1 MFAKECV
8 TLHLINLPKKV
19 HLRRLTYHFLH
30 VTCLIVALS
39 CYAATAMADT
49 GASVFNFLG
58 LPYSARINAMGGTN
72 ISLNCGDLASAMCNP
87 ALLSERTDKQLQLNY
102 SFYGA
107 NQHFASALYG
117 HNFGRSA
124 IESPGP
130 DKPNYFAVGV
140 HYLNYG
146 KMTYADEYGN
156 LLGTTFN
163 AQDILFDIMYAR
175 QLGPMFSIGV
185 SLKPV
190 YSAYEV
196 YSSFAL
202 GADVGGYF
210 TLPEKGLEMGLSLQN
225 IGWQLK
231 GFYTNEGGDPNLEML
246 PINLQLG
253 LSYKLP
259 HAPLR
264 FSFTA
269 HNLQKWN
276 LEYQVANIGQKHG
289 EDPTEYYNN
298 THAKWYDMMFRHT
311 IWAVDIV
318 PKSGKFWLTLSYNHR
333 RHQELSLKDSG
344 NNVERKSLAGFA
356 AGAGLD
362 IKGIR
367 LGVALS
373 QYTRSNL
380 VYQLSIG
387 LDINQLMK

>member
-1 MFAKECV
+1 
-8 TLHLINLPKKV
+8 
-19 HLRRLTYHFLH
+19 
-30 VTCLIVALS
+30 
-39 CYAATAMADT
+39 MAES

-58 LPYSARINAMGGTN
+58 LPYSARINSMGGTN
-72 ISLNCGDLASAMCNP
+72 VSQNSGDLASAMCNP
-87 ALLSERTDKQLQLNY
+87 ALLSEQTDKMVQINY

-107 NQHFASALYG
+107 NQHFASALYA
-117 HNFGRSA
+117 HNFGRSKLETA
-124 IESPGP
+124 GT

-156 LLGTTFN
+156 LLGTTFS

-175 QLGPMFSIGV
+175 QLGPMFTVGA

-202 GADVGGYF
+202 GADVGAYF
-210 TLPEKGLEMGLSLQN
+210 TLPGKGFEMGLSLQN

-231 GFYTNEGGDPNLEML
+231 GFYNLEGGDPNLEML
-246 PINLQLG
+246 PLNLQLG

-259 HAPLR
+259 HAPIR

-269 HNLQKWN
+269 HNLQRWN
-276 LEYQVANIGQKHG
+276 LEYQVANLGQKHG
-289 EDPTEYYNN
+289 DNITEYYPT
-298 THAKWYDMMFRHT
+298 THAKWYDMLFRHT

-318 PKSGKFWLTLSYNHR
+318 PKSGKFYLTLAYNHR
-333 RHQELSLKDSG
+333 RRQELSLVDTG
-344 NNVERKSLAGFA
+344 NNVERKSLAGFS
-356 AGAGLD
+356 AGAGLN
-362 IKGIR
+362 IKSVRMGI
-367 LGVALS
+367 ALS
-373 QYTRSNL
+373 QYTKSNL
-380 VYQLSIG
+380 VYQFSIG